1 MIHYVLIGLLAGIT
15 IGILGI
21 GGGTITI
28 PLLLLS
34 GLNIRSAVGVSLV
47 MLLLPQSIGG
57 VYLYNKK
64 KYINWTISLLVVLG
78 SFFGIIFGSTLVTK
92 HIITEQL
99 IYKLYTLLM
108 VVITALLVK
117 EHLLPP
123 FIT

>member
-34 GLNIRSAVGVSLV
+34 GLSIRSAVGVSLV

-78 SFFGIIFGSTLVTK
+78 SFFGIILGSTLVTK

-99 IYKLYTLLM
+99 TYKLYTLLM
-108 VVITALLVK
+108 VVITAFLVK

-123 FIT
+123 FTT